1 MKDSVI
7 SDEDYNIVKKFYK
20 LLKMSNLGELNK
32 VYNFQD
38 IIILYE
44 ISEQRS
50 DLLKEIFK

>member
-7 SDEDYNIVKKFYK
+7 PDEDYNIVKKFYK
-20 LLKMSNLGELNK
+20 LLKMSNLGELNN

-44 ISEQRS
+44 ISGTKIR
-50 DLLKEIFK
+50 LIKRNI

>member
-7 SDEDYNIVKKFYK
+7 PDEDYNIVKKFYK

-38 IIILYE
+38 IILYE